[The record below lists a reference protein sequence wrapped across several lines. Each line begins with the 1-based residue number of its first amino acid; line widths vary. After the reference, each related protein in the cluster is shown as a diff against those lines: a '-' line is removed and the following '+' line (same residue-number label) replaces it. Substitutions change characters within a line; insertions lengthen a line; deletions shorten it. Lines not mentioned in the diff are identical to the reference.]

1 MAAKLDSYTHENT
14 TLLRIYDYEH
24 ELFKIDQN
32 LAVFRDLKEMYIDFN
47 NKYVGNPK
55 EARKGLDDILLAYRN
70 SGFKMFEEIADTLDN
85 YKEQILNSFIMI
97 ERTCRSDTRLRRLS
111 NGPMESL
118 NRIPKDMKRH
128 VRGYGNFEHIR
139 NRFLFSQRK
148 NAAILAVPKP
158 WKDVCFRT
166 DNTRGPYKKHAVK
179 GPKLR

>member
-24 ELFKIDQN
+24 ELFKIEQN
-32 LAVFRDLKEMYIDFN
+32 LAGFRDLKEMYIDFN
-47 NKYVGNPK
+47 NKYVG
-55 EARKGLDDILLAYRN
+55 
-70 SGFKMFEEIADTLDN
+70 
-85 YKEQILNSFIMI
+85 
-97 ERTCRSDTRLRRLS
+97 RLS

-128 VRGYGNFEHIR
+128 ARGYGNFEHIR

-166 DNTRGPYKKHAVK
+166 DNTQRAIQKTCCKR
-179 GPKLR
+179 PKIKIIQKICFVPNQATESNSIA

>member
-1 MAAKLDSYTHENT
+1 MRSWSRNLAAKLDSYTHENT

-47 NKYVGNPK
+47 NKYVG
-55 EARKGLDDILLAYRN
+55 
-70 SGFKMFEEIADTLDN
+70 
-85 YKEQILNSFIMI
+85 
-97 ERTCRSDTRLRRLS
+97 RLS
-111 NGPMESL
+111 NGPMEPL

-128 VRGYGNFEHIR
+128 ARGYGNFEHIR

-158 WKDVCFRT
+158 WKDVCFRS
-166 DNTRGPYKKHAVK
+166 DNTRGPYKKHSVK

>member
-1 MAAKLDSYTHENT
+1 M
-14 TLLRIYDYEH
+14 LRIYDYEH
-24 ELFKIDQN
+24 ELFKINQN
-32 LAVFRDLKEMYIDFN
+32 LAGFRDLKEMYIDFN
-47 NKYVGNPK
+47 NKYVG
-55 EARKGLDDILLAYRN
+55 
-70 SGFKMFEEIADTLDN
+70 
-85 YKEQILNSFIMI
+85 
-97 ERTCRSDTRLRRLS
+97 RLS
-111 NGPMESL
+111 NGPMEPL

-128 VRGYGNFEHIR
+128 ARGYGNFEHIR

>member
-32 LAVFRDLKEMYIDFN
+32 LAGFRDLKEMYIDFN
-47 NKYVGNPK
+47 NKYVG
-55 EARKGLDDILLAYRN
+55 
-70 SGFKMFEEIADTLDN
+70 
-85 YKEQILNSFIMI
+85 
-97 ERTCRSDTRLRRLS
+97 RLS
-111 NGPMESL
+111 NGPMEPL

-128 VRGYGNFEHIR
+128 ARGYGNFEHIR

-148 NAAILAVPKP
+148 NAAILAVPKA

-179 GPKLR
+179 GLKLR

>member
-1 MAAKLDSYTHENT
+1 MNMNS
-14 TLLRIYDYEH
+14 
-24 ELFKIDQN
+24 KIDQN

-97 ERTCRSDTRLRRLS
+97 ERTCQSDTRLRRLS

-118 NRIPKDMKRH
+118 KRIPKDMKRH
-128 VRGYGNFEHIR
+128 ARGYGNFEHIR
-139 NRFLFSQRK
+139 NHFLFSQRK

-158 WKDVCFRT
+158 WKDVCFR
-166 DNTRGPYKKHAVK
+166 RGPYKKHAVK